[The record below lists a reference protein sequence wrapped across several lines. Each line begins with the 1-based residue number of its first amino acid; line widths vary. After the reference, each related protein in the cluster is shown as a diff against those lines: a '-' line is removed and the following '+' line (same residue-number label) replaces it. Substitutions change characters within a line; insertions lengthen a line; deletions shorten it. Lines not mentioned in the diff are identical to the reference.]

1 MEKLQNR
8 QKTVLHAQSALK
20 LFWGVSSTQNEPE
33 TYLQHHHT
41 TKIEASKVLS
51 KFEKIHLIF
60 GTQLLRF
67 GTQLLLDNV
76 PPEMALE
83 SLLWVPR
90 HFWGYVEC
98 FLEFKESIGML
109 LEAFWKLSD
118 AFFEA
123 SKKSVLNL
131 EISGNFYLRAV
142 LRHEE
147 ASKPPKSC
155 FSCSACSDI
164 ILRRFFNSKRTENIF
179 TTSSYD

>member
-1 MEKLQNR
+1 MEVILEQFR
-8 QKTVLHAQSALK
+8 EWQ
-20 LFWGVSSTQNEPE
+20 F
-33 TYLQHHHT
+33 
-41 TKIEASKVLS
+41 S
-51 KFEKIHLIF
+51 KFDKIHLIF

-123 SKKSVLNL
+123 SKNSVLSL
-131 EISGNFYLRAV
+131 EIRGNFYLRAV

-147 ASKPPKSC
+147 ASKPPKTVLH
-155 FSCSACSDI
+155 A
-164 ILRRFFNSKRTENIF
+164 
-179 TTSSYD
+179 

>member
-1 MEKLQNR
+1 MLFETFWKLSD
-8 QKTVLHAQSALK
+8 A
-20 LFWGVSSTQNEPE
+20 FF
-33 TYLQHHHT
+33 
-41 TKIEASKVLS
+41 EASKVLS
-51 KFEKIHLIF
+51 KFERIHLIF

-83 SLLWVPR
+83 SLLWVSR

-142 LRHEE
+142 LRHGE
-147 ASKPPKSC
+147 ASKPPKTVLHAQ
-155 FSCSACSDI
+155 SALKLFWGVS
-164 ILRRFFNSKRTENIF
+164 STQKKTGNIF

>member
-1 MEKLQNR
+1 
-8 QKTVLHAQSALK
+8 
-20 LFWGVSSTQNEPE
+20 
-33 TYLQHHHT
+33 
-41 TKIEASKVLS
+41 
-51 KFEKIHLIF
+51 
-60 GTQLLRF
+60 
-67 GTQLLLDNV
+67 
-76 PPEMALE
+76 MALE

-147 ASKPPKSC
+147 ASKPPKTVLHAQ
-155 FSCSACSDI
+155 SALKLFWGVSSTQNEPETYLQHHHTTKIDLCRLTWRFE
-164 ILRRFFNSKRTENIF
+164 ILPPTSNVNVNFRFWTQRNPEDTLPSRIKSLKNNWTMDGLDLVIYCCLKQWP
-179 TTSSYD
+179 TY

>member
-8 QKTVLHAQSALK
+8 QKIVLHVQSALK

-33 TYLQHHHT
+33 TYLQHHHM

-90 HFWGYVEC
+90 HF
-98 FLEFKESIGML
+98 
-109 LEAFWKLSD
+109 
-118 AFFEA
+118 
-123 SKKSVLNL
+123 
-131 EISGNFYLRAV
+131 
-142 LRHEE
+142 
-147 ASKPPKSC
+147 
-155 FSCSACSDI
+155 
-164 ILRRFFNSKRTENIF
+164 
-179 TTSSYD
+179 